1 MADGT
6 PRITNAD
13 LAVMLGRMDTRMT
26 VIESTVGR
34 LAKLLEGNGKPGL
47 LEDYRCLESKVT
59 KHLDE
64 YSASKEATKEKRN
77 KWDGRAWAVLLLII
91 GQIVTWAFIVIR
103 TGA

>member
-1 MADGT
+1 MSDGT
-6 PRITNAD
+6 QRITNAD

-64 YSASKEATKEKRN
+64 DTKAKEATKEKRN
-77 KWDGRAWAVLLLII
+77 KWDARAWAVVLLII
-91 GQIVTWAFIVIR
+91 GQVVTFIFVAIR